1 MSTKEQQLIAD
12 LEQWARLGYIKAHE
26 LDWCTGAIRNRHG
39 LSRETRQQLK
49 QTVQVI
55 ISLASQRGLADAE

>member
-12 LEQWARLGYIKAHE
+12 LEQWARLGYIEAHE

-39 LSRETRQQLK
+39 LSKATRMQLK

-55 ISLASQRGLADAE
+55 IRKATQRGLADAE

>member
-39 LSRETRQQLK
+39 LSKATRMQLK

-55 ISLASQRGLADAE
+55 IRRATQRGLADAE

>member
-39 LSRETRQQLK
+39 LSKATRMQLK
-49 QTVQVI
+49 QTVLVI
-55 ISLASQRGLADAE
+55 INKATQRGLADAE